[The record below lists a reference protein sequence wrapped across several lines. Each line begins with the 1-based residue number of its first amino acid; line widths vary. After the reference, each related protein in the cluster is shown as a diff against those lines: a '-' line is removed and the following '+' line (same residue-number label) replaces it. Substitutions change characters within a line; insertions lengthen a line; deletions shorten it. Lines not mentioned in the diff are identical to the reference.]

1 MRTAVTDMFD
11 IEFPILAFTHC
22 RDVAAE
28 VSRAGGLGVL
38 GVVGH
43 TEEDL
48 ETDLAWIREQVGDR
62 PFGVDLV
69 VPARYEGVEQG
80 GLDVEQ
86 AHSLIPDEHR
96 QFLDEMLERY
106 DVPPLPPDDGSPR
119 DWGPAAPLS
128 GRRAGRQLE
137 IALAY
142 EPALVAN
149 ALGPPPPEMI
159 SQGHAAG
166 AKVAA
171 LAGRAAHAERH
182 VAAGVDLIVAQGY
195 EAGGHT
201 GEVGSMV
208 LIPEVVDAVAP
219 VPVLG
224 AGGIGRGRQMA
235 AAMALGAQGAWC
247 GSVWLTT
254 EEAETHPAVKQKFLA
269 AGSSD
274 TERSRTIT
282 GKPARMLR
290 SAWTEEWNR
299 PDTPDPLPMPLQI
312 MLTGE
317 PRRRIDRVA
326 HHPGSGAEKL
336 TNYFVGQIV
345 GAMNQSLPTRQ
356 VVYNLVE
363 EFIEAVENLN
373 AQLDDG

>member
-1 MRTAVTDMFD
+1 MRTAITEMFG
-11 IEFPILAFTHC
+11 IELPIMAFTHC

-43 TEEDL
+43 TDEDL
-48 ETDLAWIREQVGDR
+48 DTDLAWIREQIGDR
-62 PFGVDLV
+62 PFGVDLI
-69 VPARYEGVEQG
+69 VPARYEGANQG
-80 GLDVEQ
+80 GLDTDEVK
-86 AHSLIPDEHR
+86 ALIPEEHQR
-96 QFLDEMLERY
+96 FLDEMLDRY
-106 DVPPLPPDDGSPR
+106 DVPPLPPDDGPTQN
-119 DWGPAAPLS
+119 WGPSAPLS
-128 GRRAGRQLE
+128 GRRADRQLE

-159 SQGHAAG
+159 THSHAAG

-171 LAGRAAHAERH
+171 LAGRAVHAERH

-235 AAMALGAQGAWC
+235 AAMALGAQGVWC

-254 EEAETHPAVKQKFLA
+254 EEAETSPAVKQKFLA
-269 AGSSD
+269 AGSSN
-274 TERSRTIT
+274 TERSRTLT

-299 PDTPDPLPMPLQI
+299 ADTPDPLPMPMQI
-312 MLTGE
+312 ILTSE
-317 PRRRIDRVA
+317 ARRRIDRVS
-326 HHPGSGAEKL
+326 HRPDSGAQKL
-336 TNYFVGQIV
+336 ANYFVGQIV
-345 GAMNQSLPTRQ
+345 GTMNQVLPARQ

-363 EFIEAVENLN
+363 EFIEAVESL
-373 AQLDDG
+373 ATQLDDG